1 MSLSSIDELQLPQT
15 IELRQPV
22 ISIPNPRLDASS
34 PFIWITRKF
43 LSFLYILAISLS
55 FKLKNA
61 PTFTS
66 KSTYFN
72 NCINFLNY
80 YRN

>member
-22 ISIPNPRLDASS
+22 IYIPNPRLDASS
-34 PFIWITRKF
+34 PFIWIIRKF

-55 FKLKNA
+55 FKLQVLLLSQA
-61 PTFTS
+61 RALISIIVLTF
-66 KSTYFN
+66 
-72 NCINFLNY
+72 
-80 YRN
+80 